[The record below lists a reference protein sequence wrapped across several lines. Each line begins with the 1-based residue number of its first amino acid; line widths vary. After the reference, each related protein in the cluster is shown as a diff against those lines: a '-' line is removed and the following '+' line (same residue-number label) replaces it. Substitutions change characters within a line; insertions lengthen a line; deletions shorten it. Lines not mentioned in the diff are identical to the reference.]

1 MPNERRTVK
10 SDERL
15 FEILTAVREHD
26 GIRITEI
33 ANEVDLAN
41 SSVHSHLLT
50 LEQAGYVRKTHDGY
64 HLGLKFLEYGTEAQ
78 RQQELYA
85 FGRDVINELATET
98 GEKTW
103 GVVEENGQAVYVYG
117 AQGDRSIKTYTSIG
131 HQTHLHHLAAGKA
144 ILSQLPADRVEE
156 IIDSERLPQYT
167 QYTITDP
174 ADLKAELEEVRERGV
189 AFNLEESVEGLH
201 AIGASVQGEN
211 RIHGAISVSGPA
223 HRLSE
228 ERLQTELKQKVLGA
242 ANELEINI
250 RAHPDKGPLF
260 ESDQR

>member
-1 MPNERRTVK
+1 MTKEGRTVQ

-15 FEILTAVREHD
+15 FEIMAILRENN

-33 ANEVDLAN
+33 AEKVDLAN
-41 SSVHSHLLT
+41 SSVHSHLVT
-50 LEQAGYVRKTHDGY
+50 LEQAGYARKTQDGY

-85 FGRDVINELATET
+85 FGKGVIDELAAET
-98 GEKTW
+98 DEKTW
-103 GVVEENGQAVYVYG
+103 GIVEENRQAVYVYG
-117 AQGDRSIKTYTSIG
+117 SQGDRSIKTYTSIG
-131 HQTHLHHLAAGKA
+131 HRTHLHHLAAGKA
-144 ILSQLPADRVEE
+144 ILSQLPAGRVEE
-156 IIDSERLPQYT
+156 IVESEGLPQYT
-167 QYTITDP
+167 QYTITDQ
-174 ADLKAELEEVRERGV
+174 AELKSELEEVRERGV

-201 AIGASVQGEN
+201 AISAPIQGEN
-211 RIHGAISVSGPA
+211 RILGAISVSGPA
-223 HRLSE
+223 HRLSK
-228 ERLQTELKQKVLGA
+228 ERLQTDLKQKVLGA

>member
-1 MPNERRTVK
+1 MTDERRTVK

-15 FEILTAVREHD
+15 FEILAVLREHD

-33 ANEVDLAN
+33 ADEVGLAN

-50 LEQAGYVRKTHDGY
+50 LEQAGYVRKTQDGY

-78 RQQELYA
+78 RQQELYT
-85 FGRDVINELATET
+85 FGREVIDELAVGTK
-98 GEKTW
+98 EKTW
-103 GVVEENGQAVYVYG
+103 GVIEENGQAVYVYG

-131 HQTHLHHLAAGKA
+131 HRTHLHHLAAGKA
-144 ILSQLPADRVEE
+144 ILAELPSQRVDEIVESQGLPR
-156 IIDSERLPQYT
+156 YT
-167 QYTITDP
+167 KHTITDRS
-174 ADLKAELEEVRERGV
+174 ALEAELEEVRERGV

-201 AIGASVQGEN
+201 AVGAPVQGEN
-211 RIHGAISVSGPA
+211 GIHGAISISGPA

-228 ERLQTELKQKVLGA
+228 ELLRTELKQKILGA